1 MKNNSLYQFLF
12 YIPNKSFNNR
22 VLLDHHMW
30 LWYDWRSAAVSDSDG
45 NLIDVEEWDG
55 WKDTD
60 SVCTRLDMI
69 VHGAMTPEA
78 ERLAERFPSAR
89 VLVHGSEG
97 LPEADWPLPSDEA
110 LDAVDKAAILLSKRG
125 VDAAAGDPDRRLE
138 HILRA
143 SDELRSA
150 YVTIEG
156 RLVEWVGLFLP
167 EARFEKDRTGLAKKV
182 IDSSSLTELAGTLQI
197 GMPPVGPTDAE
208 WNSLHDWAVSV
219 WEIKNR
225 LNAMEDVVRE
235 LASSHLPSLSL
246 LMGPIL
252 AARLCTEAHGRARL
266 ARLPAGTMQI
276 LGAEKAFFSH
286 LKTGAPSPKHGHIFM
301 HPWISRSPRWTRGKI
316 ARMVAAKATIAARCD
331 AYGGAIWDQSTVD
344 AVAAKVETIRSENS
358 QPNRR

>member
-1 MKNNSLYQFLF
+1 
-12 YIPNKSFNNR
+12 
-22 VLLDHHMW
+22 MW
-30 LWYDWRSAAVSDSDG
+30 VWYDWRSAAVSDSNG
-45 NLIDVEEWDG
+45 NLHDVEEWDG
-55 WKDTD
+55 WKDID

-69 VHGAMTPEA
+69 AHGALTPEA
-78 ERLAERFPSAR
+78 ERLSERFPDAK

-97 LPEADWPLPSDEA
+97 LPDADWPLPSQEA
-110 LDAVDKAAILLSKRG
+110 LASLDKAAILLSKRG

-143 SDELRSA
+143 SDELRSS

-167 EARFEKDRTGLAKKV
+167 EARFERDRMGLAKKV
-182 IDSSSLTELAGTLQI
+182 IESSSLTELADTLQV
-197 GMPPVGPTDAE
+197 GMPPEGPTDAE
-208 WNSLHDWAVSV
+208 WNSLHDWAESV

-225 LNAMEDVVRE
+225 LNSMENVVRE
-235 LASSHLPSLSL
+235 LASNHLPSLSL
-246 LMGPIL
+246 LLGPIL

-301 HPWISRSPRWTRGKI
+301 HPRISRSPRWTRGKI

-331 AYGGAIWDQSTVD
+331 EFDGKVWSQDDVD
-344 AVAAKVETIRSENS
+344 RIAAKVETIRSEKS
-358 QPNRR
+358 QPPKR